1 PDVSTAASWTSDR
14 RKSAAMSSVSLQP
27 PTESSRCC
35 AACVRRKPTCWTAST
50 GRLRICRPASPRSK
64 RSEAR
69 RCIWP
74 GVTATSSASKSSRRC
89 CRRPRP
95 ETTESMATSIRPPSG
110 IRLGELIEAE
120 VSGLQIFLD
129 TVRYESESNQV
140 WLLSMSGQS
149 TAVRGAWANLTG
161 FHSYLKLLP
170 SELLLTLA
178 GGGLGW
184 RSRSARVGDP
194 KRLGR
199 SWEHI
204 VLLPPCTETWGHI
217 GEMLVVERQDRQ
229 PAATLMNLLAIRSSL
244 PLDSEWNEEV
254 WQWAVETS

>member
-1 PDVSTAASWTSDR
+1 VVTS
-14 RKSAAMSSVSLQP
+14 Q
-27 PTESSRCC
+27 
-35 AACVRRKPTCWTAST
+35 
-50 GRLRICRPASPRSK
+50 
-64 RSEAR
+64 
-69 RCIWP
+69 
-74 GVTATSSASKSSRRC
+74 
-89 CRRPRP
+89 
-95 ETTESMATSIRPPSG
+95 PPSG
-110 IRLGELIEAE
+110 IAVHELVEAE
-120 VSGLQIFLD
+120 VSGLQVFLD
-129 TVRYESESNQV
+129 AVRYDGESNQV
-140 WLLSMSGQS
+140 WLLSLSGQS

-178 GGGLGW
+178 SGGVGW

-217 GEMLVVERQDRQ
+217 GEMLVVERHGRA

-244 PLDSEWNEEV
+244 PLDSEWRDEV
-254 WQWAVETS
+254 WQWALGTGAAVELAGHGPRAWLVRLSDKRLTDEFLPRYASVEAEPAELVASAA

>member
-1 PDVSTAASWTSDR
+1 
-14 RKSAAMSSVSLQP
+14 
-27 PTESSRCC
+27 
-35 AACVRRKPTCWTAST
+35 
-50 GRLRICRPASPRSK
+50 
-64 RSEAR
+64 
-69 RCIWP
+69 
-74 GVTATSSASKSSRRC
+74 
-89 CRRPRP
+89 
-95 ETTESMATSIRPPSG
+95 MATSIRPPSG

-254 WQWAVETS
+254 WQWAVETSAAAELAGHGPRAWLVRLSDKRLTDELLPRYASVEAPEPELVATAA